1 MDCDCNKCD
10 FWDNELGCTCPDGD
24 RWYAGACAT
33 ATEEE
38 FRDEDTQK
46 KRYTFVSY
54 ASGCM
59 KAQRVRKSV
68 KTPMAVYL
76 YRPQETQER
85 YTIKM
90 ANSRHLSYLRKEN
103 Y

>member
-10 FWDNELGCTCPDGD
+10 FWNNELGCTCPDGD

-46 KRYTFVSY
+46 IVIRL
-54 ASGCM
+54 
-59 KAQRVRKSV
+59 RVMQADV
-68 KTPMAVYL
+68 
-76 YRPQETQER
+76 
-85 YTIKM
+85 
-90 ANSRHLSYLRKEN
+90 
-103 Y
+103 

>member
-10 FWDNELGCTCPDGD
+10 FWDNELGCTCPDSD

-46 KRYTFVSY
+46 IVIRL
-54 ASGCM
+54 
-59 KAQRVRKSV
+59 RVMQADV
-68 KTPMAVYL
+68 
-76 YRPQETQER
+76 
-85 YTIKM
+85 
-90 ANSRHLSYLRKEN
+90 
-103 Y
+103 